1 MTDWRLSLTEKRML
15 FFYFLRTINMNSP
28 TSEAYLHIQNSPEY
42 FCWFFNMIIHILRYQ
57 LWIDSNIYRKYRT
70 ANQIVTS
77 GSPRSV
83 LIYLSHS
90 VTHTPFSSMLAAR
103 ICWHTN
109 SLSHAYIEHM
119 NTTEHIR
126 GAYTSRNHTL
136 HQIVS
141 TLSCQFTVKCLL
153 SSSVYCALSHHIHI
167 NRHFFYCCC
176 CSINGFDN
184 KQTVVTACRTNFWTK
199 PNCVSAIIAIIYV
212 QLWILCTHTHTVHV
226 PKKKNLVWLLQF
238 GERSPPSF
246 CLQCTILELKSTS
259 RIKC

>member
-109 SLSHAYIEHM
+109 SLSLMHTSNIWTQQ
-119 NTTEHIR
+119 NTY
-126 GAYTSRNHTL
+126 GARIPVEITHYTKSFL
-136 HQIVS
+136 HCRVSSPSNACCRRLCTVHSLIIS
-141 TLSCQFTVKCLL
+141 TL
-153 SSSVYCALSHHIHI
+153 IGI
-167 NRHFFYCCC
+167 FF
-176 CSINGFDN
+176 I
-184 KQTVVTACRTNFWTK
+184 VV
-199 PNCVSAIIAIIYV
+199 V
-212 QLWILCTHTHTVHV
+212 V
-226 PKKKNLVWLLQF
+226 P
-238 GERSPPSF
+238 
-246 CLQCTILELKSTS
+246 
-259 RIKC
+259 